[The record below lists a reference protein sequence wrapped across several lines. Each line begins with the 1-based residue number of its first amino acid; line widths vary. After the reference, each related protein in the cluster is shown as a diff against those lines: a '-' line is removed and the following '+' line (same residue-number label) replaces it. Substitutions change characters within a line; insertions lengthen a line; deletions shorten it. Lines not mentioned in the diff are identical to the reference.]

1 MMLTMTP
8 AAFAADGDAVPAAA
22 ATALPEAEDGVI
34 TLTGSVNL
42 TETQVF
48 DTNTTIDLN
57 GFDITAT
64 NCRALWQKSGTLT
77 LTGKGTVRANK
88 VGDTDWLS
96 SSSVIRVGDGSD
108 YTVESSSETAA
119 GIVIDD
125 EVTVSSTYCYGL
137 SVFGGATKEI
147 ADISGTISAPQCH
160 RHQRHGCEDR
170 PHHYAGENRQGD
182 CQRGLRHV
190 SARGGYLQH
199 CRYG

>member
-1 MMLTMTP
+1 M
-8 AAFAADGDAVPAAA
+8 
-22 ATALPEAEDGVI
+22 
-34 TLTGSVNL
+34 
-42 TETQVF
+42 
-48 DTNTTIDLN
+48 
-57 GFDITAT
+57 
-64 NCRALWQKSGTLT
+64 RAS
-77 LTGKGTVRANK
+77 K

-119 GIVIDD
+119 GIVIGD

-137 SVFGGATKEI
+137 SVFGGATKTAAI
-147 ADISGTISAPQCH
+147 NGTISAPNAI
-160 RHQRHGCEDR
+160 GTNGMDVKTA

-182 CQRGLRHV
+182 RQRGLRHV